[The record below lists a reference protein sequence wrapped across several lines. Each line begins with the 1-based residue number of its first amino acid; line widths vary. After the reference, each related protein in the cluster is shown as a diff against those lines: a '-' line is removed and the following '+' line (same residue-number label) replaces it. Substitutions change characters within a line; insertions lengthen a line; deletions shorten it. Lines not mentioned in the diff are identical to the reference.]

1 MKIQSSLQTSGE
13 GVSRLEK
20 CPHDAHAQQT
30 ITHKQLRSS
39 DKLQGIMKAATAL
52 GRRHAS
58 QSSHDQRVTLQV
70 SLLIVGGG

>member
-1 MKIQSSLQTSGE
+1 MKYKGLLQTSGE
-13 GVSRLEK
+13 GFSWLEK

-30 ITHKQLRSS
+30 THKQLRSS

>member
-1 MKIQSSLQTSGE
+1 MG
-13 GVSRLEK
+13 GSRLEK

-30 ITHKQLRSS
+30 ITHKYSCDQAH
-39 DKLQGIMKAATAL
+39 KLQGIMKAATAL